1 MARPTRPSD
10 RVRDLVLLAR
20 TPTSPGQ
27 PDVGLPRRSSMPS
40 RALCARRRLGD
51 TLGTRRHAAQTRRT
65 PTRRRIV
72 GGLRDDASVTSAPET
87 ERPES
92 SEPSE
97 SPEASRRGVPVA
109 MPARRPLRAARGAD
123 GAPGGAVCAG
133 AAVRAGV
140 GERAD
145 GQLAEGPVPPG
156 VHAAQP
162 HRVPAAGARRHAS
175 PARSPGRRRRRAR
188 RPAGVV
194 LATVEPTWPLAA
206 TRAWSSPSGATVCRC
221 GRWAGCSSTTRSPGR
236 APTRSPAG
244 HGPAG
249 VPGRHPGS
257 ARPDGAGSHAAGRP
271 GRRGAHRVRA
281 TAPSWPA
288 PPRRCC
294 RASTCSPRP
303 PPPSRRGRCG

>member
-40 RALCARRRLGD
+40 RALCARRGLG
-51 TLGTRRHAAQTRRT
+51 GHAGRQTRRT

-97 SPEASRRGVPVA
+97 SPEAPAAEPASR
-109 MPARRPLRAARGAD
+109 PAAARAARRAD
-123 GAPGGAVCAG
+123 GAPGGAVRAG

-145 GQLAEGPVPPG
+145 GQLAEGPGPPG
-156 VHAAQP
+156 AHAAQP
-162 HRVPAAGARRHAS
+162 HRVPAAGARRHGHL
-175 PARSPGRRRRRAR
+175 RG
-188 RPAGVV
+188 RPAG
-194 LATVEPTWPLAA
+194 AGGGPDRSGGGGRPGHRRADLAA
-206 TRAWSSPSGATVCRC
+206 GGGRGPGRHGSAATVCRC
-221 GRWAGCSSTTRSPGR
+221 GRWAACSSTTRWPGR
-236 APTRSPAG
+236 ARTRSPA
-244 HGPAG
+244 A
-249 VPGRHPGS
+249 
-257 ARPDGAGSHAAGRP
+257 ARACRSTRAPPRTRWT
-271 GRRGAHRVRA
+271 RRCRTSRSWPVRTTPCSPCRA

-288 PPRRCC
+288 PPGRCC